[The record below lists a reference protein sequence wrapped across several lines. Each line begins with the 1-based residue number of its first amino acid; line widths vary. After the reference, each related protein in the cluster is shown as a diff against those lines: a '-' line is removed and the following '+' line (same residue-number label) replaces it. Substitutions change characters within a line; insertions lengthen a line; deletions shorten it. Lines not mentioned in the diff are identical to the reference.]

1 MFKNCFGLY
10 FFSLLVHAC
19 VHKVKGQ
26 LCSAESCGLSGHILL
41 SLPALH
47 ICKHTLYLLTELRL
61 CSVPRYLCVWHTFI
75 CVHMH
80 VCKSLPPLWTI
91 DVEGTFC
98 CLFTVCHPS
107 LFCLRQL
114 HRNTEHRSALFFAFS
129 SSVFFPLSSFLLF
142 GCWIGVYSF
151 LWGWLFRPSY
161 VAVALGVPPHVQG
174 HTERR
179 RRPRCPTALM
189 LPDSCIQEGRSE
201 QEPVSLL
208 CFYFWLCCEK

>member
-1 MFKNCFGLY
+1 MFEELLWFVFLFTTSTCLCAQSQRATL
-10 FFSLLVHAC
+10 FSWVLWSFWAHSAVTASSPYLQTYLIFTDRAEVVFCPQVSLCVAHLHMCAHAC
-19 VHKVKGQ
+19 VQ
-26 LCSAESCGLSGHILL
+26 
-41 SLPALH
+41 
-47 ICKHTLYLLTELRL
+47 
-61 CSVPRYLCVWHTFI
+61 
-75 CVHMH
+75 
-80 VCKSLPPLWTI
+80 KS
-91 DVEGTFC
+91 
-98 CLFTVCHPS
+98 PS
-107 LFCLRQL
+107 LMNHWCRGHVLL
-114 HRNTEHRSALFFAFS
+114 LIYSVSPILVLFETIAQKHWMLLCFVLS

-142 GCWIGVYSF
+142 GCWIGVYPF

-174 HTERR
+174 HMERR